1 MVSYTRAQQRFLALE
16 SPSAAVG
23 GDTNG
28 QAFQDELVATLEYVR
43 RALAQRQ
50 LDGVLSANEPF
61 FELNNLQL
69 YAFCLEYY
77 MGVLIPK
84 RSFFQATGGSADA
97 RDGSSAAAHKGP
109 SDHTR
114 NVVYR
119 IKFLR
124 EADVFF
130 SQFLDRAEALGIL
143 TDKKRRE
150 QYERLEAKKFTLSR
164 EEKIQR
170 FQLQREMEKK
180 LAEVQKRRR
189 EQGGAK
195 PGATNEEHDEFG
207 EDDDVDDLEREH
219 LMTFIQLAVIKSMDE
234 QTSLNQ
240 VSSPHI
246 WDVASVRL
254 SSNHSPLYHRKKTCS
269 RRCSR

>member
-1 MVSYTRAQQRFLALE
+1 MASSPSSSSPARAAAGDELVSYTRAQQRFLTLE
-16 SPSAAVG
+16 NPSAAVG

-28 QAFQDELVATLEYVR
+28 QAFQDELLAAIEYVK
-43 RALAQRQ
+43 RALSQRQ
-50 LDGVLSANEPF
+50 MDGVLSDNEQF

-77 MGVLIPK
+77 MGMLIPK
-84 RSFFQATGGSADA
+84 RTFFQATGGASADA
-97 RDGSSAAAHKGP
+97 RDGSSAAAQKGP

-143 TDKKRRE
+143 TEKKRRE

-189 EQGGAK
+189 ELGDTK

-207 EDDDVDDLEREH
+207 EDDDVDDLEREQ
-219 LMTFIQLAVIKSMDE
+219 LMTFIQLAVVKSMDE
-234 QTSLNQ
+234 QTAINQ
-240 VSSPHI
+240 VRFRTIRGGVFP
-246 WDVASVRL
+246 V
-254 SSNHSPLYHRKKTCS
+254 
-269 RRCSR
+269 